1 MCNLKKGEIMNFMK
15 IGSVI
20 DHYVIKLRLDRG
32 KRPWRQVYLTTRWEN
47 QEQIKY
53 VMVVYDYELTREA
66 GKFEDKCFCPPEVSN
81 KDFFDGIDDE
91 DIVERRWAE
100 SCERLIDG
108 RLFWYV
114 TYKYAKGISLDKL
127 MKRKKRPNFES
138 NFMIDLCEAVN
149 SVSIITFG
157 GGHNA
162 VSPENIIVEN
172 LGGGKYKPYLIGYAD
187 VWGPTK
193 RKKICD
199 VELLDH
205 RFRAPETFV
214 GGFSKYSDIYSLG
227 VMLCYMFGGDAIWDY
242 TLDDLRTMNEKQR
255 RRAVLKMRKTA
266 LDRVVFPD
274 NKYFKIA
281 RKALEIK
288 PKNRFE
294 SLDMMKGYFVCTE
307 EQIAELEMMRENEAI
322 DELIRELEAIPI
334 EDPVCAEKSDEF
346 DFDKLLDDFIEDQ
359 LMDTTKKLADEAL
372 NEFSDDNV
380 DDDDDSDSG
389 NCFTDFTKNDDGS
402 ASVNVSIRKCKG
414 VGFVDVAGMNELKL
428 TLKRNFIDIIKHKSK
443 AKMYNIQPSN
453 GILLYGPPGCGK
465 TFIAEKIAEE
475 ADLNFV
481 MVKPSDLGS
490 TYVHGSQ
497 TKIADLF
504 KKAEAKAPA
513 LLCFD
518 EFDAM
523 VPTRDD
529 DMSHTYMTEVNEFL
543 VQLNNCASRGVYV
556 LAMTNNIDRIDGAML
571 RKGRIDEVIYVP
583 LPDEDARREMFNLGL
598 SKCEMATDDYDFERL
613 VSLSRGF
620 TSSDITHIVLQASRE
635 AFYRSLDTDDLVN
648 VTQDDL
654 EGVIK
659 HTSPSVS
666 EADLRKYEKKRD
678 EFINKKKQIDIR
690 PRIGFAV

>member
-1 MCNLKKGEIMNFMK
+1 MNFMK

-274 NKYFKIA
+274 NKYSKIA

-334 EDPVCAEKSDEF
+334 EDPVCEEKSDEF

-598 SKCEMATDDYDFERL
+598 SKCEMATDD
-613 VSLSRGF
+613 
-620 TSSDITHIVLQASRE
+620 
-635 AFYRSLDTDDLVN
+635 
-648 VTQDDL
+648 
-654 EGVIK
+654 
-659 HTSPSVS
+659 
-666 EADLRKYEKKRD
+666 
-678 EFINKKKQIDIR
+678 
-690 PRIGFAV
+690 